1 MNEFYE
7 HPDVLLMIK
16 NFQSVYHNVSV
27 NQLKIR
33 HNLISFKTIFQQYK
47 NSLRDLEEFQDVF
60 ELIQKEDF
68 FLDKFDQIKKSLSTI
83 EMIET
88 LSKTIISENDNIYK
102 ELESSILN
110 SKNYLSLKIKFDDDW
125 ELDLDENKV

>member
-33 HNLISFKTIFQQYK
+33 HNLISIKTIFQQYK
-47 NSLRDLEEFQDVF
+47 
-60 ELIQKEDF
+60 
-68 FLDKFDQIKKSLSTI
+68 KS
-83 EMIET
+83 
-88 LSKTIISENDNIYK
+88 
-102 ELESSILN
+102 
-110 SKNYLSLKIKFDDDW
+110 
-125 ELDLDENKV
+125 

>member
-47 NSLRDLEEFQDVF
+47 NSLRDLEELLV
-60 ELIQKEDF
+60 
-68 FLDKFDQIKKSLSTI
+68 S
-83 EMIET
+83 
-88 LSKTIISENDNIYK
+88 
-102 ELESSILN
+102 
-110 SKNYLSLKIKFDDDW
+110 DDIRG
-125 ELDLDENKV
+125 LRP